1 MVCKT
6 LAEIRTQA
14 TVCELLDGF
23 FATAVADDCSAP
35 ASWGEKVGFSVYDV
49 DEILGRYMTMD
60 ELLDDL
66 LLGSLD
72 GFDSEDDDL
81 EEEGLDDSIQ
91 EVEARGLNEA
101 TAPPSC
107 DLPRLARAIEP
118 LAATWQ
124 TSAPCASQALPK
136 ASALGACRASTFSI
150 ATAPRGLS
158 HQGAVE
164 LHARSAA
171 ATSSWRRR
179 GASDSRQVKSS
190 KGLAAVRSARCD
202 HHSRCLDVG
211 GARGNDRA
219 LRAPEL
225 NC

>member
-118 LAATWQ
+118 L
-124 TSAPCASQALPK
+124 
-136 ASALGACRASTFSI
+136 CRAWQLSRDLADVCSVCLASLAKGERAWRLPCLHVFHSDC
-150 ATAPRGLS
+150 AARALASGRGRAACPICRSDVKLAAQRCLGQQAGQEQ
-158 HQGAVE
+158 QGPCC
-164 LHARSAA
+164 
-171 ATSSWRRR
+171 
-179 GASDSRQVKSS
+179 RQV
-190 KGLAAVRSARCD
+190 G
-202 HHSRCLDVG
+202 
-211 GARGNDRA
+211 
-219 LRAPEL
+219 EM
-225 NC
+225 